1 MKKILLID
9 GSSLIFRAFYA
20 IKNLTT
26 KDGVFVNGVYGFLN
40 MYYKA
45 LELIKPTHI
54 FVAFDKGSKTF
65 RHNEF
70 SDYKGTRD
78 KAPNEITYQFGI
90 LKDLL
95 SSMNVNYLELDEY
108 EADDILGTVAKLAQ
122 KEGFEVDIFT
132 GDRDYLQ
139 LVDEN
144 IFVHLTKK
152 GISEIKLMNMDSV
165 LEDYGLSPKQLIDVK
180 ALQGDSSDNIPG
192 VKGVGEKTAL
202 KLIQEYGT
210 LDNLYE
216 NLGNL
221 KGKLKENLENAFE
234 KVITTRDNDKYYS
247 LDYRT
252 KKANNENSD
261 YFISIHLNSATNSSA
276 KGCEVWLYNEN
287 IKLKNLANNLCNNLS
302 TKMDT
307 PNRGVKYSKNLSV
320 LKNTK
325 MPSLL
330 IEIDFISNK
339 EVENNLRNDNH
350 LKNIADTI
358 SSTLLSF
365 VNKSIVEDKV
375 FYRVCIG
382 SFSNKDNAVNLKNEA
397 ICKGFKDTHIYTT

>member
-1 MKKILLID
+1 MKWYLDFGHGGKD
-9 GSSLIFRAFYA
+9 PGA
-20 IKNLTT
+20 IGPTNL
-26 KDGVFVNGVYGFLN
+26 K
-40 MYYKA
+40 
-45 LELIKPTHI
+45 E
-54 FVAFDKGSKTF
+54 
-65 RHNEF
+65 
-70 SDYKGTRD
+70 SD
-78 KAPNEITYQFGI
+78 
-90 LKDLL
+90 
-95 SSMNVNYLELDEY
+95 V
-108 EADDILGTVAKLAQ
+108 
-122 KEGFEVDIFT
+122 
-132 GDRDYLQ
+132 
-139 LVDEN
+139 
-144 IFVHLTKK
+144 
-152 GISEIKLMNMDSV
+152 
-165 LEDYGLSPKQLIDVK
+165 
-180 ALQGDSSDNIPG
+180 
-192 VKGVGEKTAL
+192 AL
-202 KLIQEYGT
+202 KIGMII
-210 LDNLYE
+210 
-216 NLGNL
+216 
-221 KGKLKENLENAFE
+221 KENLENVLE

-252 KKANNENSD
+252 KKANTENCD

-287 IKLKNLANNLCNNLS
+287 SKLKNLANNLCNNLS